1 MWRGLGPLIGTM
13 LLAQLVVNVAVI
25 SLRLLSP
32 GDPAVVGALLAAMLL
47 ARVPLFVFT
56 SLQTSLL
63 PGLAGAMAAGDR
75 PRFRRLVAR
84 GCAIVTV
91 LGLAGGVPAVIFG
104 PWLTRVLFA
113 ARPPL
118 GHADFALLA
127 AGTLCYMLAM
137 VLGQGVM
144 ALSRHRDQLLAWLAG
159 AAVLAAI
166 TLGPGQAR
174 LRVEAAY
181 AVSSLT
187 VACTLAVVLALRTR
201 RPGAHR
207 QIHPAG
213 HGLAPKSG

>member
-1 MWRGLGPLIGTM
+1 M
-13 LLAQLVVNVAVI
+13 
-25 SLRLLSP
+25 
-32 GDPAVVGALLAAMLL
+32 
-47 ARVPLFVFT
+47 
-56 SLQTSLL
+56 
-63 PGLAGAMAAGDR
+63 
-75 PRFRRLVAR
+75 
-84 GCAIVTV
+84 
-91 LGLAGGVPAVIFG
+91 PAVIFG

-113 ARPPL
+113 ARPPS
-118 GHADFALLA
+118 GMRTSPWLA

-166 TLGPGQAR
+166 TLGPGPAG